1 MIRPNVKENF
11 NRYADCI
18 AACNAAAAACL
29 KCAAACLEEPDT
41 KKMTRCI
48 ALDMDCAGI
57 ANLAA
62 SYMLRNS
69 EFAPLVCEDC
79 AEVCKWCAEEC
90 ERHAQEM
97 NMAHC
102 AVCAESCR
110 RCEQACQAL
119 LGSVRA

>member
-1 MIRPNVKENF
+1 MIKPTVQENF
-11 NRYADCI
+11 ARYANCI

-41 KKMTRCI
+41 RKLARCI

-57 ANLAA
+57 ASLAA

-79 AEVCKWCAEEC
+79 AEVCKWCKEEC
-90 ERHAQEM
+90 EHHDHWHCQE
-97 NMAHC
+97 C
-102 AVCAESCR
+102 ARACA
-110 RCEQACQAL
+110 ACMEMCLKMTA
-119 LGSVRA
+119 